1 MGEVAKHTNQQEIS
15 HCAGF
20 KAIAHANTKKSK
32 GLRATGIG
40 AVSCAQHGTFRPNGM
55 GDLQFGERYSNMDF
69 IGLFSIIGLHMLSLF
84 FFSYD
89 IVCQWAVNF
98 WTRMAEFPE
107 AMHIPSTARA
117 SLMKKLVKAVLE
129 AVVNAQAYTAFT
141 DVLKDEHSDELR
153 TWQEQV
159 IKWEQGDPDVKC
171 PYEVSDKVITLN
183 RVKKEVA
190 EEEYRREQAGENNAF
205 TSLSAVIIEGV
216 EIEESHRRSLF
227 AAAESKKRTDL
238 QERSIN
244 TRRTNLL
251 QRIWRFRESQLVLM
265 PGLRRLIEAEP
276 GSECTRPETM
286 KLFLPSSLDLHSRT
300 VVCLPEV
307 LELEAWLRYAQ
318 AHESLGQLR
327 SQLRARSVAYRHTS
341 RLALSQ
347 GTFTK
352 MNHLQHKLETRIKAV
367 TATYRGARAT
377 LLELRGEGDWT
388 SELRDLKDEDI
399 RGISERVLAQA
410 EKEDYRVAQERAGV
424 SEDTINDVL
433 EDHNIPTVSF
443 NPLLALGQSMHTLSW
458 IWYTHSVVIGTAQ
471 SNGGSFDELQD
482 SLRSEWCKTRANAR
496 RSHEEVRL
504 VDEEMR
510 RAIEYCYYLSRWW
523 EQQIGR
529 RTDLPVFLEEGL
541 TAYAREHA
549 HVERECGLAWSSTW
563 SQVRIHSRKVLEYLL
578 STKHGELPEDIPEL
592 EVELD
597 IDDDEKG
604 DEEEDEEEDD

>member
-1 MGEVAKHTNQQEIS
+1 
-15 HCAGF
+15 
-20 KAIAHANTKKSK
+20 
-32 GLRATGIG
+32 
-40 AVSCAQHGTFRPNGM
+40 
-55 GDLQFGERYSNMDF
+55 
-69 IGLFSIIGLHMLSLF
+69 
-84 FFSYD
+84 
-89 IVCQWAVNF
+89 
-98 WTRMAEFPE
+98 
-107 AMHIPSTARA
+107 
-117 SLMKKLVKAVLE
+117 MKKLVKAVPE
-129 AVVNAQAYTAFT
+129 AVVNARAYAAFT
-141 DVLKDEHSDELR
+141 DALKDEHSNELR

-159 IKWEQGDPDVKC
+159 IKWEQGDPDAKC

-183 RVKKEVA
+183 RVKKDVA

-216 EIEESHRRSLF
+216 DIEESQRSLF
-227 AAAESKKRTDL
+227 VAAESKKRTDL

-251 QRIWRFRESQLVLM
+251 QRIRKFRESQLVLM

-300 VVCLPEV
+300 VICLPEV
-307 LELEAWLRYAQ
+307 LELEARLRYAQ
-318 AHESLGQLR
+318 AHESLSQLR

-352 MNHLQHKLETRIKAV
+352 MNHLQHKLETRIKAI
-367 TATYRGARAT
+367 TATYRGARSA

-388 SELRDLKDEDI
+388 SELRELKDEDI
-399 RGISERVLAQA
+399 RGISEKVLAQA

-424 SEDTINDVL
+424 SEDAINDVL
-433 EDHNIPTVSF
+433 EDRNIPTVSF
-443 NPLLALGQSMHTLSW
+443 NPLLALGQSKHSLSW
-458 IWYTHSVVIGTAQ
+458 IWYTHSAVIGTAQ

-482 SLRSEWCKTRANAR
+482 SLRSEWCKARANAR
-496 RSHEEVRL
+496 RSREEVRL

-510 RAIEYCYYLSRWW
+510 RAIDYCCYLSRWW

-549 HVERECGLAWSSTW
+549 HVERERGLAWGSTW
-563 SQVRIHSRKVLEYLL
+563 SHVRIHSRKVLEYLL
-578 STKHGELPEDIPEL
+578 SAKHGEIPEDIPEL

-597 IDDDEKG
+597 MDDDEKG
-604 DEEEDEEEDD
+604 DEFEDEEEDT